1 MVMIS
6 FRISDMTKGAIVL
19 TYELDRARS
28 VPLYDQ
34 LYQRIRTDIERGA
47 LAPGTQLPSKRTL
60 ARHLGVSLITV
71 EGALTQ
77 LAAEGYVT
85 AKERIGCFV
94 APFAAPTI
102 PARSNH
108 SKGFSLC
115 AAPSETDAPHAIATP
130 DPPASWLADLTG
142 TTAPT
147 GLFPYQ
153 HWTRTLR
160 AVLADES
167 EATLLAASG
176 PQGSLPLRRAIA
188 QHLRGFR
195 GLKATPDQ
203 IVIGAGAQV
212 LYQLIAQLLEPR
224 TCIALEDPGYPRL
237 TRIYEALGMRT
248 CAVPPLTSAHA
259 VEQLAAMNATAVHC
273 MPSHHFPTGA
283 TMPAPVRQELVSWAN
298 AAPGRFII
306 EDDYDCEFRMQ
317 GKPIPPLATRDQSHT
332 IYLNTFTKSLGAAF
346 RIGYMVLPPALAERF
361 RTQLGFY
368 SCTVGGLDQATL
380 RRFMETGAY
389 ERHCNRLRT
398 HYRRISRQLAH
409 ALEEVIG
416 SCGGE
421 LANVGAGLHFTL
433 HVPAIRTQRAEAA
446 FLEELT
452 SAGVRMNPLSA
463 YRRTLDADDAGWFLV
478 AFSSVEE
485 DRIPQIAR
493 AFARALASAS

>member
-1 MVMIS
+1 M
-6 FRISDMTKGAIVL
+6 L
-19 TYELDRARS
+19 TYELDRARA

-34 LYQRIRTDIERGA
+34 LYRHIRADIEQGA
-47 LAPGTQLPSKRTL
+47 LASGARLPSKRAL
-60 ARHLGVSLITV
+60 AHHLGISRITV
-71 EGALTQ
+71 ESAFAQ
-77 LAAEGYVT
+77 LVAEGYVV
-85 AKERIGCFV
+85 AEERAGHFV
-94 APFAAPTI
+94 APFEGAAT
-102 PARSNH
+102 PARFPR

-115 AAPSETDAPHAIATP
+115 AAPSETNAPPATAAP

-142 TTAPT
+142 ATAPT

-167 EATLLAASG
+167 EATLLAASQ
-176 PQGSLPLRRAIA
+176 PQGSLPLRRTIA

-195 GLKATPDQ
+195 GLEATPDQ
-203 IVIGAGAQV
+203 IIIGAGAQV

-237 TRIYEALGMRT
+237 ARIYEALGMRT
-248 CAVPPLTSAHA
+248 CAVAPLTSAHTL
-259 VEQLAAMNATAVHC
+259 EQLTATGATAVHC

-283 TMPAPVRQELVSWAN
+283 TMPAPVRHGLINWTN
-298 AAPGRFII
+298 AAPDRFII

-317 GKPIPPLATRDQSHT
+317 GKPIPPLSARDQSHV

-346 RIGYMVLPPALAERF
+346 RIGYMVLPPVLAERF

-368 SCTVGGLDQATL
+368 SCTVGGLDQAAL

-398 HYRRISRQLAH
+398 HYRRVSRQLAQ
-409 ALEEVIG
+409 ALEEIIRPRGG
-416 SCGGE
+416 S

-433 HVPAIRTQRAEAA
+433 HLPGIRTKRAETA
-446 FLEELT
+446 FLEELAN
-452 SAGVRMNPLSA
+452 AGVRMNPLSA
-463 YRRTLDADDAGWFLV
+463 YRRTLDADDAGSFLV
-478 AFSSVEE
+478 AFSGVEE
-485 DRIPQIAR
+485 ARIPQIAH
-493 AFARALASAS
+493 AFRTTLASAS